1 MKNRKKL
8 NEAVEQ
14 IIFTGP
20 GIFIFVSVIST
31 SFVYGLYLTFTNWD
45 GLSNTIEFVG
55 FDNYS
60 RIIANPK
67 FWASMGMTIKYVFF
81 SLIIVNVL
89 AFFIAYLLTSG
100 IKGQTLFRL
109 SFFSPQVIGGIILGM
124 LWKLIFSNVLTRI
137 GDFYNIDILKNSWIA
152 NEDMAFWALVVGFV
166 WQYTGYMMIIYIAG
180 FTNIPKELLE
190 AASIDGANGLMRMK
204 HIIIPFMVPS
214 FVICLFL
221 SVQRGFM
228 VYDVNLALTNGG
240 PYRSTELISMD
251 VYQRAFLERDY
262 GGGQAAAF
270 FLFLLVLIVTVSQT
284 YFMKKMEVEV

>member
-60 RIIANPK
+60 RIIADPK

-109 SFFSPQVIGGIILGM
+109 SFFSP
-124 LWKLIFSNVLTRI
+124 
-137 GDFYNIDILKNSWIA
+137 
-152 NEDMAFWALVVGFV
+152 
-166 WQYTGYMMIIYIAG
+166 
-180 FTNIPKELLE
+180 
-190 AASIDGANGLMRMK
+190 
-204 HIIIPFMVPS
+204 
-214 FVICLFL
+214 
-221 SVQRGFM
+221 
-228 VYDVNLALTNGG
+228 
-240 PYRSTELISMD
+240 
-251 VYQRAFLERDY
+251 
-262 GGGQAAAF
+262 
-270 FLFLLVLIVTVSQT
+270 
-284 YFMKKMEVEV
+284 

>member
-1 MKNRKKL
+1 
-8 NEAVEQ
+8 
-14 IIFTGP
+14 
-20 GIFIFVSVIST
+20 
-31 SFVYGLYLTFTNWD
+31 
-45 GLSNTIEFVG
+45 
-55 FDNYS
+55 
-60 RIIANPK
+60 
-67 FWASMGMTIKYVFF
+67 MGMTIKYVFF

-214 FVICLFL
+214 FVCLFL
-221 SVQRGFM
+221 HK
-228 VYDVNLALTNGG
+228 GG
-240 PYRSTELISMD
+240 YIM
-251 VYQRAFLERDY
+251 
-262 GGGQAAAF
+262 
-270 FLFLLVLIVTVSQT
+270 
-284 YFMKKMEVEV
+284 M